1 MVDDGDYGLYRLGM
15 LYALYRI
22 VVAIIL
28 FIIYIFNFDSF
39 QGYYNSLT
47 WYFLIVIG
55 YLVLSTIQFILFSF
69 SNNKQNQIIPMG
81 VVDVLCLSA
90 LHFSIGHISMHIS
103 MLFVVTVF
111 VLNLAHTKK
120 EGLILTLASIISVV
134 YLPFIDSVITT
145 DDNNGLLNSI
155 ILAGMFVVVSIAANL
170 MVVPF
175 RKLAAFSQEKAYELE
190 QLKEATYT
198 LMEEI
203 DTGYLVVNDKQEII
217 LRNKAAQKVLDIG
230 DSTGVQLKSVNE
242 GLARCV
248 AEKIALYNGD
258 FSFLYVFEQGEFYV
272 RYHSLNLE
280 KKANLLTFESMQK
293 INEQLH
299 KLKLV
304 ELGQLSASIAH
315 EIRNPL
321 STIVQAVELID
332 GSEKEKIDRYCQ
344 IAKKQ
349 CARINGIIQSTL
361 DMAHSQE
368 FTPTAV
374 SLDSFLESLLSE
386 DLMGISSKIKIIGNT
401 EVEIIFDENHLKQ
414 VLTNLIR
421 NAVRH
426 NNESVS
432 PFIELRVIDD
442 KDSVRIAVVDF
453 GEGVSEKILA
463 NLFSAFFTTEKSG
476 TGLGLYLSKSLCES
490 NQASIEYMDLKLG
503 MGACFQITCRK
514 FK

>member
-1 MVDDGDYGLYRLGM
+1 MVDDGVYGLYRLGM

-28 FIIYIFNFDSF
+28 FVIYIFNFDSF

-55 YLVLSTIQFILFSF
+55 YLCLSTIQFALFGLSQ
-69 SNNKQNQIIPMG
+69 SKRDLIIPMG
-81 VVDVLCLSA
+81 LVDVLCLSA
-90 LHFSIGHISMHIS
+90 LNFSIGHISMHIG

-111 VLNLAHTKK
+111 VLNLAQTKK
-120 EGLILTLASIISVV
+120 AGLILTLASIISVV
-134 YLPFIDSVITT
+134 YLPFLDSVISTNS
-145 DDNNGLLNSI
+145 NNSLLNSI
-155 ILAGMFVVVSIAANL
+155 ILAAMFMIVSVAANL

-175 RKLAAFSQEKAYELE
+175 RKLLAFSREKTNELE
-190 QLKEATYT
+190 QLKETTYR

-203 DTGYLVVNDKQEII
+203 DTGYLVVNEKQEII
-217 LRNKAAQKVLDIG
+217 LTNKAAQKVLNTDDPAGI
-230 DSTGVQLKSVNE
+230 QLQNIDAD
-242 GLARCV
+242 LARCV
-248 AEKIALYNGD
+248 SEKTALYNGD
-258 FSFLYVFEQGEFYV
+258 FSFTHTFEQGEFYV
-272 RYHSLNLE
+272 RCHNLNLE
-280 KKANLLTFESMQK
+280 KKVNLLTLESMQN

-321 STIVQAVELID
+321 STIIQAVGLVD

-344 IAKKQ
+344 IIKKQ
-349 CARINGIIQSTL
+349 CGRINGIIQSTL
-361 DMAHSQE
+361 DMAHSNS
-368 FTPTAV
+368 FNPSAL
-374 SLDSFLESLLSE
+374 SLGDFLESLMSE
-386 DLMGISSKIKIIGNT
+386 DLMDISSKIKVIGNT
-401 EVEIIFDENHLKQ
+401 EVKIIFDEDHLKQ

-426 NNESVS
+426 NNEAVS
-432 PFIELRVIDD
+432 SFVELRVADD
-442 KDSVRIAVVDF
+442 KDLVKIDVVDF
-453 GEGVSEKILA
+453 GEGVSKEVLK
-463 NLFSAFFTTEKSG
+463 NLFLAFFTTEKSG

-490 NQASIEYMDLKLG
+490 NQASIEYVDLG
-503 MGACFQITCRK
+503 AGACFQLTCRK